1 MQILLQNRTR
11 FYEILLPRIPDH
23 GIRARLEA
31 ISKAEAESSLNVII
45 LDKSNINIEK
55 LRLLDPLCKPELGR
69 KWGRTSISLEEALGR
84 ASRLEELTLLACRAH
99 LDVRPDP
106 EASKLSD
113 IAQQRFALLL
123 SLIDDLRYHRIRL
136 VEMP

>member
-11 FYEILLPRIPDH
+11 FYEVLLPRIPDP
-23 GIRARLEA
+23 GICERLTA
-31 ISKAEAESSLNVII
+31 IFDDAQAVNAAVPI

-55 LRLLDPLCKPELGR
+55 LIVLDPFCKPDLGR
-69 KWGRTSISLEEALGR
+69 KWGRTAISLEEALGR
-84 ASRLEELTLLACRAH
+84 ASRFEELIILAGKTQLEEKPELTL
-99 LDVRPDP
+99 
-106 EASKLSD
+106 EALVAS
-113 IAQQRFALLL
+113 AQRRFANLL

>member
-1 MQILLQNRTR
+1 MQILLQNRAR
-11 FYEILLPRIPDH
+11 FYEILLPRISDQVV
-23 GIRARLEA
+23 RARLEA
-31 ISKAEAESSLNVII
+31 ISKAEAESILNVII
-45 LDKSNINIEK
+45 LDKSIINIEK
-55 LRLLDPLCKPELGR
+55 LSLLDPLCKPELGR

-84 ASRLEELTLLACRAH
+84 ASRFEELILLACRAQ
-99 LDVRPDP
+99 LEVRPDS

-113 IAQQRFALLL
+113 VAQQRLALLL